1 MNRLGSIGEFLE
13 KLSEDYERI
22 PLAGYAVAGCLIIVL
37 LIFSGLIIPRLKIK
51 EKRKIQV
58 YRVCAWCMIGLYGG
72 QFWLRILFMGCCFF
86 LWGSFLHGSVPES
99 M

>member
-37 LIFSGLIIPRLKIK
+37 LILSLIHI
-51 EKRKIQV
+51 
-58 YRVCAWCMIGLYGG
+58 
-72 QFWLRILFMGCCFF
+72 
-86 LWGSFLHGSVPES
+86 
-99 M
+99 